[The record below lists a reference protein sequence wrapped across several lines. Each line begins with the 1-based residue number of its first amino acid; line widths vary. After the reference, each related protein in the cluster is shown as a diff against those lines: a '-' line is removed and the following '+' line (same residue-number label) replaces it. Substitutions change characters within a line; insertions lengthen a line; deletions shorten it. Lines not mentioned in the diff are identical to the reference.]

1 MAVSSTLTTV
11 SSSSIE
17 GTTNITIDADLA
29 SEFALIADA
38 DRTGSA
44 IALVMSAG
52 TITATVGVIKQI
64 QADLSVLAFELT
76 VGERA
81 RGTTANLTSSTQL
94 NAVIGGVFQLRS
106 NMQGFASQL
115 TVGKVIHITPQL
127 TYVIPKE
134 TWVHTIQAE
143 DREHSILAE
152 DREYTII
159 G

>member
-1 MAVSSTLTTV
+1 LVSTSTVT
-11 SSSSIE
+11 
-17 GTTNITIDADLA
+17 
-29 SEFALIADA
+29 
-38 DRTGSA
+38 
-44 IALVMSAG
+44 
-52 TITATVGVIKQI
+52 
-64 QADLSVLAFELT
+64 
-76 VGERA
+76 
-81 RGTTANLTSSTQL
+81 
-94 NAVIGGVFQLRS
+94 AVIGGVFQLRS

-143 DREHSILAE
+143 NREHSIVAE